1 MGSGSRIDHQHHLV
15 ATTAAGLTVEAP
27 ATGVDLMPEG
37 QRELIVRA
45 LQIQADWEANNGAAT
60 SEEALEYWGLRERLR
75 SEYDLW
81 NGHGLIT
88 DAEPEGDEG
97 GIREASSDS
106 TLATPEAIDALRSAL
121 SNGVP
126 AQREVPP
133 DAGLSPDDRA
143 VQRAAAQQVLD
154 EVAAEHQAA
163 AALQEQ
169 AREQWPANEPV
180 SYTDDFDAFQRDY
193 EAARERAERGEQV
206 VPYMTENATGG
217 LGAREGGRGFGV
229 EIEFDI
235 DPSVDRRQAIENIG
249 RELHEAGL
257 ARDSDQHGYHSQQ
270 SAGYTDAPNAWRLEQ
285 DCTVAGELVS
295 PILYDEPQSW
305 QNLATACEIIE
316 RNGGRASF
324 GTGGHVHVGLHDFDH
339 DVANHTRLMQTYAAH
354 EDVLYRLAQN
364 PASEGN
370 QHRGT
375 RWCRPNP
382 VPSQGYTAISQIES
396 YHGMAVNLSG
406 ARRGGQS
413 AHGEFRLWDGSL
425 NPSVIQTQVKLSL
438 GMAAAAVRGDTTI
451 PDTRMQLGSH
461 REQRRQAGV
470 GQRRR
475 LSGDDWRTTT
485 ANFRRM
491 VDSLFQRPEDKAQAT
506 ALFQQTRWQ
515 RH

>member
-15 ATTAAGLTVEAP
+15 ATTAGTTITAPGEDIDVSRDVEQQQLINQVLQLG
-27 ATGVDLMPEG
+27 TLVD
-37 QRELIVRA
+37 
-45 LQIQADWEANNGAAT
+45 ANAAT
-60 SEEALEYWGLRERLR
+60 DEEAVEFYRLR
-75 SEYDLW
+75 QQLQDEFGQPEAHLDGPIAQLS
-81 NGHGLIT
+81 GT
-88 DAEPEGDEG
+88 DAG
-97 GIREASSDS
+97 ASVPSQRGLPTDWS
-106 TLATPEAIDALRSAL
+106 SA
-121 SNGVP
+121 
-126 AQREVPP
+126 E
-133 DAGLSPDDRA
+133 DRA

-169 AREQWPANEPV
+169 AREQWPTDEAV

-206 VPYMTENATGG
+206 IPYMTENATGG

-235 DPSVDRRQAIENIG
+235 QPGVDRYQAIENIG
-249 RELHEAGL
+249 RELHAAGL
-257 ARDSDQHGYHSQQ
+257 ARDGYQHSYHSQQ
-270 SAGYTDAPNAWRLEQ
+270 NAGYTDSPNAWRLES

-324 GTGGHVHVGLHDFDH
+324 GTGGHVHVGMHDFDH

-370 QHRGT
+370 RHRGT

-382 VPSQGYTAISQIES
+382 VPAEGYAAISDVLAL
-396 YHGMAVNLSG
+396 HGQAVNLSG
-406 ARRGGQS
+406 ARSGGQS

-438 GMAAAAVRGDTTI
+438 GMAAAAVRDDAAV
-451 PDTRMQLGSH
+451 PSTRMPLGSH
-461 REQRRQAGV
+461 REQRQQAGV

-485 ANFRRM
+485 ANFRQM

-515 RH
+515 RR

>member
-15 ATTAAGLTVEAP
+15 ATTAAGTTISAP
-27 ATGVDLMPEG
+27 SQGVSLSPEDEHQQLVSRVLQLGTAVAEGRDNPEELAEFYELRQRLQEEFGHAEDSLDEQIVQATGTGVSVPQQRDLPPEWG
-37 QRELIVRA
+37 SA
-45 LQIQADWEANNGAAT
+45 
-60 SEEALEYWGLRERLR
+60 EE
-75 SEYDLW
+75 
-81 NGHGLIT
+81 
-88 DAEPEGDEG
+88 
-97 GIREASSDS
+97 
-106 TLATPEAIDALRSAL
+106 
-121 SNGVP
+121 
-126 AQREVPP
+126 
-133 DAGLSPDDRA
+133 RA

-163 AALQEQ
+163 ASLQEQ
-169 AREQWPANEPV
+169 AREQWPPDEV
-180 SYTDDFDAFQRDY
+180 SYTEDFDAFQRDY
-193 EAARERAERGEQV
+193 DAARDRAERGEQV

-235 DPSVDRRQAIENIG
+235 EPGVDRRQAIRNIA
-249 RELHEAGL
+249 RELRDAGL
-257 ARDSDQHGYHSQQ
+257 SRTAEQYRYHAQQ
-270 SAGYTDAPNAWRLEQ
+270 NAGYTDAPDAWRLEE

-295 PILYDEPQSW
+295 PILYDEPQTW

-324 GTGGHVHVGLHDFDH
+324 GTGGHVHVGMHDFDH
-339 DVANHTRLMQTYAAH
+339 DVANHTRLMQMYKAH

-375 RWCRPNP
+375 RWCSPNP
-382 VPSQGYTAISQIES
+382 VPSEGYSSISDIS
-396 YHGMAVNLSG
+396 SFHGQAVNLSG

-438 GMAAAAVRGDTTI
+438 GMAAAAVRQDTAVSG
-451 PDTRMQLGSH
+451 PRMELGSH
-461 REQRRQAGV
+461 REQRRQAGL

-485 ANFRRM
+485 ANFRNL

-506 ALFQQTRWQ
+506 ALFHETRWQ
-515 RH
+515 RR

>member
-15 ATTAAGLTVEAP
+15 ATTAGTTITAPDEDIDVLGGLEQQQLIGEVLRLGTRVSENTATDEETAEFYQLRQRLQDEFGRPGSEDHPDGPIAQLWGTDP
-27 ATGVDLMPEG
+27 AVSVPG
-37 QRELIVRA
+37 QRGLPT
-45 LQIQADWEANNGAAT
+45 DW
-60 SEEALEYWGLRERLR
+60 
-75 SEYDLW
+75 
-81 NGHGLIT
+81 
-88 DAEPEGDEG
+88 
-97 GIREASSDS
+97 SS
-106 TLATPEAIDALRSAL
+106 A
-121 SNGVP
+121 
-126 AQREVPP
+126 
-133 DAGLSPDDRA
+133 DDRA

-163 AALQEQ
+163 TALQEQ
-169 AREQWPANEPV
+169 AREQWPENEAV

-235 DPSVDRRQAIENIG
+235 QPGVDRRQAIQNIG
-249 RELHEAGL
+249 RELRDAGL
-257 ARDSDQHGYHSQQ
+257 SRTARQHGYHSQLE
-270 SAGYTDAPNAWRLEQ
+270 AGYTDEPNAWRLEQ

-324 GTGGHVHVGLHDFDH
+324 GTGGHVHVGMHDYDH

-406 ARRGGQS
+406 ARRGGES

-438 GMAAAAVRGDTTI
+438 GMAAAAVRDDTTV
-451 PDTRMQLGSH
+451 PGTRMQLGSH

-485 ANFRRM
+485 ANFRQM

>member
-15 ATTAAGLTVEAP
+15 ATTAGTTITAPGEDIDISRDVEQQQLISRVLQLG
-27 ATGVDLMPEG
+27 TLMN
-37 QRELIVRA
+37 
-45 LQIQADWEANNGAAT
+45 ANAAT
-60 SEEALEYWGLRERLR
+60 DEETAEFHRLR
-75 SEYDLW
+75 QRLQDEFGQPGDHLDVPIAQLS
-81 NGHGLIT
+81 GTAPSISMPSQRGLPT
-88 DAEPEGDEG
+88 DWSSAE
-97 GIREASSDS
+97 
-106 TLATPEAIDALRSAL
+106 
-121 SNGVP
+121 
-126 AQREVPP
+126 
-133 DAGLSPDDRA
+133 DRA

-169 AREQWPANEPV
+169 AREQWPTDEAVN
-180 SYTDDFDAFQRDY
+180 YTDDFAAFQRDY
-193 EAARERAERGEQV
+193 EAARARAERGEQV
-206 VPYMTENATGG
+206 IPYMTENATGG

-235 DPSVDRRQAIENIG
+235 EPGVDRYQAIENIG

-257 ARDSDQHGYHSQQ
+257 ARDSYQHGYHSQQ

-295 PILYDEPQSW
+295 PILYDEPQAW

-324 GTGGHVHVGLHDFDH
+324 GTGGHVHVGMHDFDH

-364 PASEGN
+364 PASERN
-370 QHRGT
+370 RHRGT

-438 GMAAAAVRGDTTI
+438 GMAAAAVRQDTAVPT
-451 PDTRMQLGSH
+451 TRMQLGSH

-506 ALFQQTRWQ
+506 ALFHETRWQ

>member
-15 ATTAAGLTVEAP
+15 ATTAAGTTISAP
-27 ATGVDLMPEG
+27 SDATNPPDDEH
-37 QRELIVRA
+37 QELVSR
-45 LQIQADWEANNGAAT
+45 L
-60 SEEALEYWGLRERLR
+60 LRLR
-75 SEYDLW
+75 SLM
-81 NGHGLIT
+81 
-88 DAEPEGDEG
+88 DENN
-97 GIREASSDS
+97 
-106 TLATPEAIDALRSAL
+106 ATPEEAEELHRIRQRLQDEFQGALQQDVQDDPREEYDYPSEASPLAGTTYELASDEAIEALRQAF
-121 SNGVP
+121 NRVP
-126 AQREVPP
+126 AQRDLPP
-133 DAGLSPDDRA
+133 EWGSPEDRS

-163 AALQEQ
+163 ASLQEE
-169 AREQWPANEPV
+169 AREQWPPNEV
-180 SYTDDFDAFQRDY
+180 SYTEDFDAFQRDY
-193 EAARERAERGEQV
+193 DAARDRAQRGEQV

-235 DPSVDRRQAIENIG
+235 EPGVDRQQAIQNIA
-249 RELHEAGL
+249 RELRDAGL
-257 ARDSDQHGYHSQQ
+257 SRTARQYGYHSQQ
-270 SAGYTDAPNAWRLEQ
+270 SAGYTDEPNAWRLES

-295 PILYDEPQSW
+295 PILYDEPQTW
-305 QNLATACEIIE
+305 QNLATACEIIQ

-324 GTGGHVHVGLHDFDH
+324 GTGGHVHVGMHDFDH
-339 DVANHTRLMQTYAAH
+339 DVANHTRLMQMYKAH

-375 RWCRPNP
+375 RWCNPNP
-382 VPSQGYTAISQIES
+382 VPSEGYSSISQINAR
-396 YHGMAVNLSG
+396 HGQAVNLYG
-406 ARRGGQS
+406 AMRGGQS

-438 GMAAAAVRGDTTI
+438 GMAAAAVRQDTNASG
-451 PDTRMQLGSH
+451 PRMELGSH
-461 REQRRQAGV
+461 REQRRQAGL

-485 ANFRRM
+485 ANFRQL

-506 ALFQQTRWQ
+506 ALFHETRWQ
-515 RH
+515 RR